1 MPGWTVTIWD
11 ENDPAWTPLDW
22 ASADFLNE
30 YVDAVNERLLA
41 IRLGGQCLDA
51 VQPGDDVQ
59 LTATYPNYPEW
70 PQDESG
76 IIWELQRAVI
86 AHWVEDQDISLLKFF
101 ARSHEADTS
110 KRSLAFWHTSAEAYI
125 PDYYPTDDAARIAA
139 GLPSPLFRRYRDKPP
154 SEGGTLEAPGL
165 IQPGDIIGPW
175 IFEDLQKIL
184 NVLIWT
190 SECDYRP
197 FIEGAGERWYG
208 WQGSANQSY
217 ETWVEAKSVAS
228 GDFKY
233 IAWASTIYAYTR
245 GYQPTNWYQAE
256 MARGERKMWAIHS
269 PTSMAREVAWYN
281 HASAYGDFNNNGDP
295 VLDGL
300 WSRWLTEQYAVTVPA
315 ITSVFLGQASSP
327 PVWCEKPP
335 AQYVTTMRGYGVTDI
350 SNVIS
355 WDVAGGFTYR

>member
-86 AHWVEDQDISLLKFF
+86 AHWVEYQDISLLRFF

-139 GLPSPLFRRYRDKPP
+139 GLPSPLFRRYRDKPA

-190 SECDYRP
+190 TECDYVP
-197 FIEGAGERWYG
+197 LTGEKWYG
-208 WQGSANQSY
+208 GSGGNHELWTA
-217 ETWVEAKSVAS
+217 AKTAAS
-228 GDFKY
+228 GDFRRLEQWPSIVEAVSYGWK
-233 IAWASTIYAYTR
+233 
-245 GYQPTNWYQAE
+245 PTNWYA
-256 MARGERKMWAIHS
+256 ADLHRSERKMRATHS
-269 PTSMAREVAWYN
+269 PVSKARRIAWYN
-281 HASAYGDFNNNGDP
+281 RAVAAGDFNDNGDP
-295 VLDGL
+295 VLDDQ
-300 WSRWLTEQYAVTVPA
+300 WAMWLTEDYAVDEPA
-315 ITSVFLGQASSP
+315 ETSVFLGQASSP

-355 WDVAGGFTYR
+355 WDVAGGFEYY